1 MIDNPARP
9 TAAPVSGSVLD
20 DLPARLRR
28 IQQECHD
35 MSEYFRGWSME
46 AFLAIRYAADS
57 LQHADR
63 VTRYTIQHAA
73 VLPEEDPK

>member
-1 MIDNPARP
+1 
-9 TAAPVSGSVLD
+9 
-20 DLPARLRR
+20 
-28 IQQECHD
+28 

-57 LQHADR
+57 LQHANR
-63 VTRYTIQHAA
+63 VTRYTIQHAS